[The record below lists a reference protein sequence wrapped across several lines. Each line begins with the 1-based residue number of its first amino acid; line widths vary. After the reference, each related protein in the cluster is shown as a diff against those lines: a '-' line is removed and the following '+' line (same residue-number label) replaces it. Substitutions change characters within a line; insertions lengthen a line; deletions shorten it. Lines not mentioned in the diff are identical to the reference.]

1 MSYSIVFRI
10 LGGSF
15 DEGYEIE
22 AEIRK
27 NQKIICTELGRLPPK
42 PEIPQLYEQTFPVHY
57 ANWGNRSQ
65 WGRAIEYGDGVEAVR
80 SLCLDTS
87 QELTRTF
94 QTWFKHA
101 DLGAI
106 QTRIIQN
113 IPGGSEPVVILEANR
128 HRILQCLP
136 WHQWDWLNN
145 VYPNT
150 EIVLSRKAFKVTTVQ
165 KWQRILVIL
174 GSEEGID
181 LQPDWAALTKNLN
194 HIADLVLLQQ
204 PTLNQLR
211 EEISQGCDILFFAGH
226 SDRNQSGDNGWI
238 KINATKTISI
248 DDLVPEF
255 RLAINKGLRLILLNS
270 CSGMGIA
277 SRLSELEIPYMVV
290 MREPIHNDV
299 AGKFIE
305 YCLKDLADGNSL
317 TRSVSKTRNKLR
329 NLEDRYI
336 CASWMPIIFQSR
348 EAPDYIPFP
357 RNIWQRI
364 WHKLLSFLHT
374 SPLLTQSRII
384 TFGRTTVK
392 VPPIVFVFV
401 GLLAAFMINIYLQTP
416 EILESMGERALFPL
430 QISGYKQDGI
440 EFFRSKDYARAM
452 EKFNMAISQKPNDP
466 ETQIYINNARALQ
479 QSNSSENS
487 PIIPVVSS
495 QSKGFQTAQEVLRG
509 AAIAQMDINQK
520 GGINGQKILLKIILD
535 NNNDKEAIQVA
546 NKLVKDKTIKGVVG
560 HLNSN
565 ASVAASPI
573 YQANGLVM
581 LTPLSSTMDLN
592 SKGKFILRTTVNS
605 EMLAG
610 TLADHIINIS
620 KYKNLGVCFNSKL
633 TSAITFERSFNG
645 AISSRGGKILST
657 SCDLKDTSLSPSA
670 IVEQMVKQ
678 GAEGLM
684 LYFHADDGID
694 SPDMQVAQ
702 KIARAA
708 KQRKLPLF
716 GPHAL
721 IAPDILKLGA
731 DYEGMIVVTPRH
743 PESKLASKFTS
754 QARAIFGEEPT
765 WRDMTAYDATVAIA
779 AGLNM
784 SDGTRNDLQK
794 KLHDPNFSIDG
805 SSGPIKFSQNGDR
818 VMTSSIAQV
827 QCQSNNQCKFALIP
841 PVESKPI
848 KTN

>member
-15 DEGYEIE
+15 EEGYEIE

-57 ANWGNRSQ
+57 ANWGSRSQ

-94 QTWFKHA
+94 QTWFRHA

-106 QTRIIQN
+106 QTRIIQH
-113 IPGGSEPVVILEANR
+113 IPSGSEPVAILEANR

-145 VYPNT
+145 EYPNT
-150 EIVLSRKAFKVTTVQ
+150 EIVLSRKAFKVTSVQ
-165 KWQRILVIL
+165 KRQRILVIL

-181 LQPDWAALTKNLN
+181 LQPDWEALTKNLN
-194 HIADLVLLQQ
+194 AIADLILLSQ
-204 PTLNQLR
+204 PTLSQLRNQL
-211 EEISQGCDILFFAGH
+211 SQGCDILFFAGH

-238 KINATKTISI
+238 KINATQTIAI
-248 DDLVPEF
+248 DDLIPEL
-255 RLAINKGLRLILLNS
+255 RSATKKGLRLIVLNS

-317 TRSVSKTRNKLR
+317 TRSVSQARNKLR
-329 NLEDRYI
+329 NLEDKYI

-357 RNIWQRI
+357 KKIWHQI
-364 WHKLLSFLHT
+364 WHKLFLLHI
-374 SPLLTQSRII
+374 SLPLPQSIAIPSKGRVVKIPRIVFIAIGLISVFAIHQSCTQSPKI
-384 TFGRTTVK
+384 
-392 VPPIVFVFV
+392 P
-401 GLLAAFMINIYLQTP
+401 
-416 EILESMGERALFPL
+416 ESMGEQLLF
-430 QISGYKQDGI
+430 
-440 EFFRSKDYARAM
+440 
-452 EKFNMAISQKPNDP
+452 SQKTSPDKQLAIELFRAKNYAGAIEKLEIATRQQPNDP
-466 ETQIYINNARALQ
+466 EAQIYLNNARALQ
-479 QSNSSENS
+479 QSNDSNKL

-495 QSKGFQTAQEVLRG
+495 KSNGFQTGQEILRG
-509 AAIAQMDINQK
+509 AAIAQMHINQK
-520 GGINGQKILLKIILD
+520 GGIKNQQVLIKIILD
-535 NNNDKEAIQVA
+535 NNDNKEAIQVA
-546 NKLVKDKTIKGVVG
+546 NKLVKDPTIKGVVG

-565 ASVAASPI
+565 ASVAVSPI

-581 LTPLSSTMDLN
+581 LTPVSSTMDLTG
-592 SKGKFILRTTVNS
+592 KGNFIFRTTANS
-605 EMLAG
+605 EMIAN
-610 TLADHIINIS
+610 TLADYIINIS
-620 KYKNLGVCFNSKL
+620 KKKKLGICSNSKL
-633 TSAITFERSFNG
+633 TSGKTFERSLNG
-645 AISSRGGKILST
+645 AISSRSGKILTS
-657 SCDLKDTSLSPSA
+657 SCDLADNNLSPQA
-670 IVEQMVKQ
+670 IVEQMMNQ
-678 GAEGLM
+678 GAEGLVF
-684 LYFHADDGID
+684 YFHADDGID
-694 SPDMQVAQ
+694 SSDMQVAQ

-708 KQRKLPLF
+708 KQLKLPLF

-731 DYEGMIVVTPRH
+731 NYEGMILVTPRH
-743 PESKLASKFTS
+743 PESPLASKFTS

-784 SDGTRNDLQK
+784 SDGTRYDLQK

-805 SSGPIKFSQNGDR
+805 SSGPIKFGQNGDR
-818 VMTSSIAQV
+818 DMTSSIAQV
-827 QCQSNNQCKFALIP
+827 QCQGTQCKFALMP
-841 PVESKPI
+841 TVVPKLTKAP
-848 KTN
+848 